1 MLRNKVVIDT
11 NIWLYV
17 VAGIPSAVQY
27 LIQLVEQQDTDILYA
42 AVTYIEIYSYPNLD
56 DEKRRAFEQLLSVG
70 KISGIE

>member
-56 DEKRRAFEQLLSVG
+56 DEKTYRIA
-70 KISGIE
+70 